1 MKSIGFIGVGTM
13 GLPMALNLVKKGHSL
28 SFFDPYAN
36 NETIFALTDVGAKQ
50 DNNIADLCNGKDYV
64 ISMLPIGKN
73 VKDVALGEDG
83 IINQENTDLIFID
96 MSTILPADTI
106 EVSNKL
112 LEKNI
117 QMLDAPVARLVN
129 NAIDGTL
136 LIMVGGSL
144 EGFSKIE
151 QILKCMGSDVVYCGP
166 IGSGSKMKIINNYM
180 AIVSN
185 IVTAETLSLVHQSG
199 IDQKLAI
206 DLMSTT
212 AAGKGHM
219 SFSYPKKVLIDD
231 IGPGFKNVLALKDLR
246 LAIEHA
252 ESEGINLISG
262 KSVSSVYEQA
272 MDTEYRDLDWTAM
285 FNFVKKSNNLD

>member
-13 GLPMALNLVKKGHSL
+13 GLPMALNLIKKGHSL

-50 DNNIADLCNGKDYV
+50 DNNIADLCDGKDFV

-144 EGFSKIE
+144 DGFSKIE
-151 QILKCMGSDVVYCGP
+151 EILKCMGSDVVYCGP
-166 IGSGSKMKIINNYM
+166 I
-180 AIVSN
+180 
-185 IVTAETLSLVHQSG
+185 
-199 IDQKLAI
+199 
-206 DLMSTT
+206 
-212 AAGKGHM
+212 
-219 SFSYPKKVLIDD
+219 
-231 IGPGFKNVLALKDLR
+231 
-246 LAIEHA
+246 
-252 ESEGINLISG
+252 
-262 KSVSSVYEQA
+262 
-272 MDTEYRDLDWTAM
+272 
-285 FNFVKKSNNLD
+285 